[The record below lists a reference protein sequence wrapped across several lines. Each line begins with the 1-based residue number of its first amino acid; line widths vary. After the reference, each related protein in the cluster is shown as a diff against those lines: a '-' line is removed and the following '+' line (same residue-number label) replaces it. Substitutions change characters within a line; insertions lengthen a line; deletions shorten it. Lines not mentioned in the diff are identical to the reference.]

1 MPPFYYDQHILEYIN
16 SNRERILDPF
26 LLNITNTAY
35 LVAFLIPV
43 FIFLYGQFKNSSTIK
58 LKSLQI
64 FISLVLDTIVVTI
77 IKYSVNRQRPFVID
91 KHIEKL
97 SSGGSPSFP
106 SGHTADA
113 FLIAACITILFNK
126 NMWVPGLV
134 WLWAFIV
141 AYSRLALGV
150 HYPSD
155 ILGGVIIGISN
166 ALFVNWIFL
175 KRAIRQS
182 TDV

>member
-1 MPPFYYDQHILEYIN
+1 MPPFLYDQHILEYIN

-35 LVAFLIPV
+35 LVAFLTPV
-43 FIFLYGQFKNSSTIK
+43 FIFLYSQFKNSSTIK

-77 IKYSVNRQRPFVID
+77 IKYSVNRQRPIVID
-91 KHIEKL
+91 KHLEKL
-97 SSGGSPSFP
+97 SFGGSPSFP
-106 SGHTADA
+106 SVHTADA
-113 FLIAACITILFNK
+113 FLIAACVTILSNK

-134 WLWAFIV
+134 WSWACIV
-141 AYSRLALGV
+141 AYSRLAIGV
-150 HYPSD
+150 HYASD
-155 ILGGVIIGISN
+155 VVGGVVIGISN

-175 KRAIRQS
+175 KRVIPNL